1 MLKARCL
8 SKLMHFKYK
17 FFYNSNCHI
26 YRITN
31 PDEEIDLP
39 RPRRNSIDFSKES
52 EEVVEKKFD
61 NQVSDYSHRRHTDT
75 MERRNLTAAKKEYTT
90 QKIRQEWAEH
100 EEQILGL
107 ESTTEETRT
116 DDGVEKTTA
125 VAVLTEAAVEAE
137 SRVQKQPESIIDEAE
152 TKTEESKSKKKR
164 RRKSIMKKKAIQRK
178 CSSSSSDIQSEL
190 TTTLQEDS
198 SNDSSPKASEKSLS
212 SSESKESE
220 TKGDALEVSTSEEQA
235 TPNQSL
241 NDSVDPEL
249 QSNLPRSPIDTS
261 LPTALS
267 ADGSPIQS
275 DNEIDMMSKSASWKW
290 GELPTHGEDSK
301 DTSIEFAAKQAQRN
315 SMLSNMFGFMKQSR
329 SAQLEGVYLSDLD
342 TEGMDPEVAALYFP
356 QTNKHEGPMRLTT
369 GNTTED
375 DRESG
380 KGTSLPNSP
389 SLMDGLKALDS
400 DYDEDKSSDSK

>member
-1 MLKARCL
+1 M
-8 SKLMHFKYK
+8 
-17 FFYNSNCHI
+17 
-26 YRITN
+26 
-31 PDEEIDLP
+31 
-39 RPRRNSIDFSKES
+39 
-52 EEVVEKKFD
+52 VEKKFD
-61 NQVSDYSHRRHTDT
+61 NQVSDFSHRRHTDT

-100 EEQILGL
+100 EEQMMGL
-107 ESTTEETRT
+107 ESTVEESRTVNDEENLENAPAT
-116 DDGVEKTTA
+116 DDSAKINV
-125 VAVLTEAAVEAE
+125 
-137 SRVQKQPESIIDEAE
+137 VQEQPQPIADEAD

-164 RRKSIMKKKAIQRK
+164 RRKSIMKKKAMQRK
-178 CSSSSSDIQSEL
+178 CSSSSSDIQSEVTAL
-190 TTTLQEDS
+190 PAEDS
-198 SNDSSPKASEKSLS
+198 SNDSSPKADELCVSASERNG
-212 SSESKESE
+212 SKVIISDVKVDIPN
-220 TKGDALEVSTSEEQA
+220 TLEVSTIDELALSH
-235 TPNQSL
+235 SL
-241 NDSVDPEL
+241 NDSVDPDL
-249 QSNLPRSPIDTS
+249 QSNPAPTVGGSP
-261 LPTALS
+261 PTALS

-275 DNEIDMMSKSASWKW
+275 DNEIDIMSNSASWKW

-301 DTSIEFAAKQAQRN
+301 DTSIEFAKQAQRN

-329 SAQLEGVYLSDLD
+329 ASHLEGVYLSDLD

-356 QTNKHEGPMRLTT
+356 QINKNDGPMRLAT